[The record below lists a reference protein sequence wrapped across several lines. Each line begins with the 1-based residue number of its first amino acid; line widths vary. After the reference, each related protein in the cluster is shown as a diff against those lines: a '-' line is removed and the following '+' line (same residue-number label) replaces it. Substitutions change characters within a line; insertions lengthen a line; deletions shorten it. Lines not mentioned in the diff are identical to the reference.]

1 MLGLKRSGNS
11 FKYSDDEQRKIV
23 GEYLAT
29 DIGRAELAVKYGISI
44 STVDSYRRRWSDDL
58 KE

>member
-1 MLGLKRSGNS
+1 MKRSGNS